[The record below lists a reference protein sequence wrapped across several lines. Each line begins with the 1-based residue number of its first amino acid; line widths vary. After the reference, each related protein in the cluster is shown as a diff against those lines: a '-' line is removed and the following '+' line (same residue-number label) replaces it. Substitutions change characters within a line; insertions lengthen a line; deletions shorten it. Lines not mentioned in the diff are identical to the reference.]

1 MLARRSE
8 AEEGRMLAHSCEA
21 EELKIENVCQK
32 ERGGGLFQCFVKQ
45 IYEIFCWGS
54 NEG

>member
-21 EELKIENVCQK
+21 EELKIENVWQK
-32 ERGGGLFQCFVKQ
+32 ERGGGVFQCFVKQ
-45 IYEIFCWGS
+45 IYEIFFGGN